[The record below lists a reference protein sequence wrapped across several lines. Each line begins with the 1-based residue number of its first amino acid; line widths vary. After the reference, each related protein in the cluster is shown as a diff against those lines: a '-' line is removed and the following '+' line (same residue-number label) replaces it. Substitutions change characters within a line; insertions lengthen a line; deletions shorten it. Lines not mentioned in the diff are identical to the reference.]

1 MDDKRS
7 NDIGCTLEEITQIC
21 STLLQEAEIR
31 ADKITDDKM
40 VLNLPYW
47 ISKRRKMRK

>member
-7 NDIGCTLEEITQIC
+7 NDIGCTLEEITQIF